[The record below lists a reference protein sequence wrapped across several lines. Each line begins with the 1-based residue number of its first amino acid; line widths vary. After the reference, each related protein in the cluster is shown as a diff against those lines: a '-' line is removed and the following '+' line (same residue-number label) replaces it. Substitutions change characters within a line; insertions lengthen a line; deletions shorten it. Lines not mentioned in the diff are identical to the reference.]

1 MSAELDTIE
10 ESIKIALDAADAA
23 TDITSEYN
31 KVKREHKKLEA
42 KVKQIHRYTTIIFGS
57 SILASVVA
65 IGFSSVLYFKSM
77 SDLSVMTT
85 TNREALVIFAENV
98 DALKET
104 TNNLKMA
111 MDNQALIQDQN
122 KKVLNK
128 IEVMRDDFK
137 TTTTSMQTQV
147 KSANEQLSGEIA
159 NFSGQLSSTV
169 SDTLVS
175 QMNGQLAR
183 IESLINGIQDSY
195 SNSIEGISSTKLMY
209 VTRNADIH
217 KLIISDADGFNEE
230 VLLKSNNSIIS
241 PAWSTDAKEI
251 AYVSFEN
258 NRAQVFTQ
266 NLATGQRSLIL
277 SSKSSVSSPAWSPN
291 NKDLAFTSTK
301 DGNSEIY
308 TINLKSKKITRLTE
322 NLAIDTEPAWSPDGR
337 KIIFTSDRSGSP
349 QIYEIDVRSKLKRRL
364 TTEGSYNA
372 RASYLDKSEIIFV
385 HRSNSDFNIAK
396 LDLSSRNLE
405 VLTSTKNDESPCIAP
420 NGNVIIYSTK
430 EGNLSYLAG
439 VNISSK
445 VSFKLPAL
453 YGELKEPAWSPFL
466 R

>member
-1 MSAELDTIE
+1 
-10 ESIKIALDAADAA
+10 
-23 TDITSEYN
+23 
-31 KVKREHKKLEA
+31 
-42 KVKQIHRYTTIIFGS
+42 
-57 SILASVVA
+57 
-65 IGFSSVLYFKSM
+65 
-77 SDLSVMTT
+77 
-85 TNREALVIFAENV
+85 
-98 DALKET
+98 
-104 TNNLKMA
+104 
-111 MDNQALIQDQN
+111 
-122 KKVLNK
+122 
-128 IEVMRDDFK
+128 
-137 TTTTSMQTQV
+137 
-147 KSANEQLSGEIA
+147 
-159 NFSGQLSSTV
+159 
-169 SDTLVS
+169 
-175 QMNGQLAR
+175 
-183 IESLINGIQDSY
+183 
-195 SNSIEGISSTKLMY
+195 
-209 VTRNADIH
+209 
-217 KLIISDADGFNEE
+217 
-230 VLLKSNNSIIS
+230 
-241 PAWSTDAKEI
+241 
-251 AYVSFEN
+251 
-258 NRAQVFTQ
+258 
-266 NLATGQRSLIL
+266 
-277 SSKSSVSSPAWSPN
+277 VSSPAWSPN

-364 TTEGSYNA
+364 TTEGNYNA